1 MKVCKDFCYVTQSK
15 NGKLFMWA
23 DEPHKVGDEWVGKYP
38 YVNSVVY
45 GKLHDIIGDRKLD
58 EPEMITWT

>member
-1 MKVCKDFCYVTQSK
+1 
-15 NGKLFMWA
+15 MWA